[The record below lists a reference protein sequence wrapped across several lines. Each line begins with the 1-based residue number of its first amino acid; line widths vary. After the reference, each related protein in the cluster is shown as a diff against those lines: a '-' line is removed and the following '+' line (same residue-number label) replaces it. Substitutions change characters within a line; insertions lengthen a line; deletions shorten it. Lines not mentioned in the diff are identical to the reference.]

1 MADLPNLDA
10 ARAALEAR
18 RRGKWDDIALADA
31 LAAVDALTARLV
43 EVEEHGGTWTAKAG
57 AEAEE
62 LRRAMER
69 YTDGPIAAEMQA
81 ILDEV
86 DARDSLAALD
96 ALDKMTKER
105 DEARAR
111 LAEAEAENR
120 RLRDVL
126 GWTNQQCPGKCGAAA
141 FDALAAKVTP

>member
-31 LAAVDALTARLV
+31 LAAVDALTARL
-43 EVEEHGGTWTAKAG
+43 
-57 AEAEE
+57 
-62 LRRAMER
+62 
-69 YTDGPIAAEMQA
+69 
-81 ILDEV
+81 
-86 DARDSLAALD
+86 
-96 ALDKMTKER
+96 
-105 DEARAR
+105 
-111 LAEAEAENR
+111 AEAENR

-126 GWTNQQCPGKCGAAA
+126 GWTSQQCPGKCGAVA